1 MPGWSDYK
9 AEASA
14 RGALALELFVVFSTP
29 TGDGDKLAA
38 TLPDHLAYQRTLEE
52 NGQLV
57 MAGPLSNEAGTHIE
71 GAGLMIYRAPSLDAA
86 RALAKADP
94 MHKQGARQFELRR
107 WLVNEGALS
116 LSVGLSTK
124 SVEFR

>member
-29 TGDGDKLAA
+29 AGDRDKLAA

-52 NGQLV
+52 NG
-57 MAGPLSNEAGTHIE
+57 S
-71 GAGLMIYRAPSLDAA
+71 S
-86 RALAKADP
+86 
-94 MHKQGARQFELRR
+94 
-107 WLVNEGALS
+107 
-116 LSVGLSTK
+116 
-124 SVEFR
+124 